1 MKIVVLPLKCLIFQ
15 VLTKSALQNDC
26 YTRGLMVITKEF
38 LIEFENH
45 IADLFNSGKIKAPV
59 HLSSGGEVEL
69 IDIFSRINPSDYVFS
84 TWRSHYHALLKGI
97 PPTRVLEKIISGN
110 SISLNF
116 PDYNFFS
123 SAIVG
128 THVPV
133 AVGVAYALKKNSSQS
148 NVWCFMGDMA
158 SETGIAHTSI
168 KYAARY
174 QLPITFVI
182 EDNNLSVCT
191 DTRKVWNT
199 SRLSYQDSNFTNIL
213 SYSYQS
219 DYPHSGAGVRVQ
231 F

>member
-1 MKIVVLPLKCLIFQ
+1 MAINKK
-15 VLTKSALQNDC
+15 
-26 YTRGLMVITKEF
+26 F
-38 LIEFENH
+38 LIEFEKQV
-45 IADLFNSGKIKAPV
+45 ADLFNSGKIRAPV
-59 HLSSGGEVEL
+59 HLSSGGEAEL
-69 IDIFSRINPSDYVFS
+69 IDIFSRVNPSDYVFS

-97 PPTRVLEKIISGN
+97 PQAKILEKIISGN

-116 PDYNFFS
+116 PEYNFFS

-128 THVPV
+128 THIPV
-133 AVGVAYALKKNSSQS
+133 AVGVAYALKTNSSNNS
-148 NVWCFMGDMA
+148 VWCFMGDMA

-174 QLPITFVI
+174 NLPITFII

-199 SRLSYQDSNFTNIL
+199 PTLSYQNSTFANVL
-213 SYSYQS
+213 SYRYQS
-219 DYPHSGAGVRVQ
+219 EYPHSGAGIRVQ